1 MGEKKKEEEEPMKEI
16 KKRWEKFER
25 DDMED
30 KAGVLHGVKG
40 QSTVSNVKERL
51 SR

>member
-1 MGEKKKEEEEPMKEI
+1 MDQGQQPPPLMGGKKKEEEEPMKEI
-16 KKRWEKFER
+16 KKRWEKFQK

-40 QSTVSNVKERL
+40 
-51 SR
+51 